1 MLTKGRSGCPEGV
14 KGICMQGSLLIEI
27 SKNKNGLNEGVL
39 FLSTESVEN
48 FYITTQSVSIT
59 PQKKKVFTSLPVFW
73 SVTIVK

>member
-1 MLTKGRSGCPEGV
+1 
-14 KGICMQGSLLIEI
+14 MQGSLLIEI